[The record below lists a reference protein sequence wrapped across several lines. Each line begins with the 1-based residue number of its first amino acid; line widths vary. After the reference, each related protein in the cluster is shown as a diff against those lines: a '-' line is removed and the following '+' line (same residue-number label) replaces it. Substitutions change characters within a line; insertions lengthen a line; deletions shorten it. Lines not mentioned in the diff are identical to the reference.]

1 MKKHLGILVLMIWL
15 VSSAAIWAAP
25 SKTAAPIIPSD
36 GVQGLPEGASLHLS
50 ETVSPQELAKAEQ
63 ALTQGS
69 VTNRTNLTE
78 REMSAL
84 EDLTD
89 VFDLQVSLP
98 AGQEGSAKNVTVTF
112 EITIPDSVGKVA
124 VMHFISSENY
134 WEILPA
140 TVSEDHRYITCTFPS
155 LSPVKI
161 VFVPSE
167 FTEVPSSGPSTGET
181 GEAVV
186 PQPAIPATGDTAPVL
201 GLSILAVICLIV
213 IAVAAVLK
221 RRKSL

>member
-1 MKKHLGILVLMIWL
+1 MKRHSGILVLMIWL
-15 VSSAAIWAAP
+15 VSIAGVWAAP
-25 SKTAAPIIPSD
+25 SKTAAPVIPSD

-50 ETVSPQELAKAEQ
+50 ETVAPQEQEKAEQ
-63 ALTQGS
+63 ALKQGS

-78 REMSAL
+78 REMSSL
-84 EDLTD
+84 EDLTG

-98 AGQEGSAKNVTVTF
+98 AGQEGSVKNITVTF

-124 VMHFISSENY
+124 VMHFIASENY
-134 WEILPA
+134 WEVLPA
-140 TVSEDHRYITCTFPS
+140 TVSEDHRHVTCTFPS

-167 FTEVPSSGPSTGET
+167 YTEVPSSGPSTGET

-186 PQPAIPATGDTAPVL
+186 PQPAVPATGDTAPVL
-201 GLSILAVICLIV
+201 GLSILAVLCLIV